1 LFDFVAGIATDASW
15 RSTAAQG
22 TARRR
27 GLASRFEKVVAT
39 DPSSGQIRHA
49 TPRSNI
55 EYRVAPAEASG
66 LPDGSVNLVT
76 AAQSLH
82 WFRAKQFFGEAKRV
96 LVADGAIAVW
106 GYGDPILDTKPLHD
120 TLHGF
125 NRGLLE
131 EYWAPERM
139 LLLNGYRDIP
149 FPFHEVSTP
158 HLELEMHWTLR
169 ELAGYLRTWSAT
181 ARYVEERGTD
191 PVTDVERSLAAG
203 WGDPH
208 APRLIRWPLYIR
220 AGKL

>member
-1 LFDFVAGIATDASW
+1 MA
-15 RSTAAQG
+15 
-22 TARRR
+22 
-27 GLASRFEKVVAT
+27 GLANGRELALDCGTGNGQAAVGLAMRFDRVVAT

-49 TPRSNI
+49 RPGPNI

-66 LPDGSVNLVT
+66 LPDCSANLVT

-82 WFRAKQFFGEAKRV
+82 WFAAKEFFAEAKRV
-96 LVADGAIAVW
+96 LVSDGAIAVW
-106 GYGDPILDTKPLHD
+106 GYGDPILDTKPLHE
-120 TLHGF
+120 TVHTF

-131 EYWAPERM
+131 DYWTPERM

-149 FPFHEVSTP
+149 FPFDEVDAP
-158 HLELEMHWTLR
+158 HLELEMRWTLP

-181 ARYVEERGTD
+181 ARYVEDRGRD
-191 PVTDVERSLAAG
+191 PVTDVERSLAAA
-203 WGDPH
+203 WGDPD